1 MAVLLG
7 AVNRTPFV
15 YKGFTINR
23 IGDRYRADAYYPRKQ
38 FVNTNLAKLKRDINN
53 YLK

>member
-7 AVNRTPFV
+7 AVKTPLV

-23 IGDRYRADAYYPRKQ
+23 IGNRYRADSYYPQKQ
-38 FVNTNLAKLKRDINN
+38 FVNTNLSKLKRDINN